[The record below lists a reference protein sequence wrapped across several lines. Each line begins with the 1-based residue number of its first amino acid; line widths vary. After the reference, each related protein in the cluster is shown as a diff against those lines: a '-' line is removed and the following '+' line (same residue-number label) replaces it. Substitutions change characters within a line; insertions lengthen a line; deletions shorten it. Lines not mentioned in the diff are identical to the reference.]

1 MFCTLKHSLSDE
13 SYTFETTTPPFSRK
27 REGRLAKIACT
38 NCRISKL
45 KCSGET
51 HGCQRCLSKKIDCR
65 YPSPPRGNSHKKSQ
79 SQSHSRSQSTS
90 QPQSQSLSQS
100 QSQSQAQAPVSA
112 PTRAPV
118 PTPPETPQFQS
129 HSRPSS
135 ARVDATADDDFIT
148 VISNQET
155 TYTNTLDD
163 LDLGLGGFEVSD
175 FTTPESIPG
184 LIPDGEYMDPSDAMR
199 PWHQPFT
206 FTSDDITSP
215 WDGTSEREDVVFSV
229 DSKTSTVP
237 SSPDTC
243 DTNCSCF
250 SQAVSTYEAIEVA
263 VWGQNDLWRNADD
276 MLRYQKKALIECE
289 ELLEC
294 RRCTTQSAYTM
305 LLLSMC
311 RRILTTLGDLCN
323 GTSWSGSDTAVQL
336 GQGPEDRKRRKYADD
351 SEGAD
356 DSRNRGYGISIR
368 NRQLDD
374 DDEHLVLQS
383 LLTARVARL
392 GRLLSALDKVVSEH
406 NWPAHKAIIRELQTR
421 LTGSSFIVEKI
432 RRPWTG

>member
-45 KCSGET
+45 KCSGEP
-51 HGCQRCLSKKIDCR
+51 HGCQRCLAKKTDCR

-79 SQSHSRSQSTS
+79 SQSRGQTQTQASA
-90 QPQSQSLSQS
+90 
-100 QSQSQAQAPVSA
+100 QAQAQTPA
-112 PTRAPV
+112 RAPV
-118 PTPPETPQFQS
+118 PTPPETPPFQP

-135 ARVDATADDDFIT
+135 ACMDTTADDDLT
-148 VISNQET
+148 VMSNQET
-155 TYTNTLDD
+155 TYSNTLDD
-163 LDLGLGGFEVSD
+163 LDLSLGGFEVSD

-184 LIPDGEYMDPSDAMR
+184 LLSDGEYMDPSDAMR

-215 WDGTSEREDVVFSV
+215 WDGTSEREDIIFSSN

-237 SSPDTC
+237 SSPDMC
-243 DTNCSCF
+243 DSSCACF

-263 VWGQNDLWRNADD
+263 VWGQNELWRNADD

-311 RRILTTLGDLCN
+311 RRILATLGDLCQ
-323 GTSWSGSDTAVQL
+323 GASWGSDTVTNL
-336 GQGPEDRKRRKYADD
+336 PEERKRRKHSVDD
-351 SEGAD
+351 DGAED
-356 DSRNRGYGISIR
+356 GRGRGYGISIR

-374 DDEHLVLQS
+374 DDEYLVLQS

-392 GRLLSALDKVVSEH
+392 GRLLSTLNRIVSEQ

-421 LTGSSFIVEKI
+421 LAGSSFVVEAI
-432 RRPWTG
+432 QRPGTG

>member
-1 MFCTLKHSLSDE
+1 MFCTLKHNSLSDE

-45 KCSGET
+45 KCSGEPN
-51 HGCQRCLSKKIDCR
+51 GCQRCLSKKIDCR

-79 SQSHSRSQSTS
+79 SQSQSR
-90 QPQSQSLSQS
+90 S
-100 QSQSQAQAPVSA
+100 QSQSQARAS
-112 PTRAPV
+112 APV
-118 PTPPETPQFQS
+118 PTPPETPQFQA
-129 HSRPSS
+129 HLKPEPVP
-135 ARVDATADDDFIT
+135 VDTTADDEFMT
-148 VISNQET
+148 VISSQDT
-155 TYTNTLDD
+155 TFNNTLDD
-163 LDLGLGGFEVSD
+163 LDLNLGGFEVSD

-184 LIPDGEYMDPSDAMR
+184 LLSDAEYMDPSDAMR

-206 FTSDDITSP
+206 FTSDDIKSP
-215 WDGTSEREDVVFSV
+215 WNGSPEREDAVFSTG
-229 DSKTSTVP
+229 SKPSTVA

-243 DTNCSCF
+243 DSNCSCF

-263 VWGQNDLWRNADD
+263 VWGQNELWRNADD
-276 MLRYQKKALIECE
+276 MLQYQKKALIECE

-294 RRCTTQSAYTM
+294 RRCTAQSAYTM

-311 RRILTTLGDLCN
+311 RRILTTLGDLCSGASWGDS
-323 GTSWSGSDTAVQL
+323 GTLANL
-336 GQGPEDRKRRKYADD
+336 GRGPEERKRRKHSDESDAGD
-351 SEGAD
+351 G
-356 DSRNRGYGISIR
+356 RGYGITIR

-374 DDEHLVLQS
+374 DDECLVLQS

-392 GRLLSALDKVVSEH
+392 GRLLTTLDKVVGEH

-421 LTGSSFIVEKI
+421 LTENSFVVEKI
-432 RRPWTG
+432 RRPWTE

>member
-1 MFCTLKHSLSDE
+1 MFCTLKHNSLSDE

-45 KCSGET
+45 KCSGEQG
-51 HGCQRCLSKKIDCR
+51 GCQRCLTKKIDCR
-65 YPSPPRGNSHKKSQ
+65 YPSPPRGNSHKKS
-79 SQSHSRSQSTS
+79 RSQ
-90 QPQSQSLSQS
+90 
-100 QSQSQAQAPVSA
+100 A
-112 PTRAPV
+112 RAAV
-118 PTPPETPQFQS
+118 PTPPETPQFQA
-129 HSRPSS
+129 HSKPSP
-135 ARVDATADDDFIT
+135 APVDATTDDDFMT

-155 TYTNTLDD
+155 TYNNTLDD
-163 LDLGLGGFEVSD
+163 LDLNLGGFGVSD

-184 LIPDGEYMDPSDAMR
+184 LLSDGEYMDPSDAMR
-199 PWHQPFT
+199 PWHQSFT
-206 FTSDDITSP
+206 FTSDDIKSP
-215 WDGTSEREDVVFSV
+215 WNSTPEREDAVFSAG
-229 DSKTSTVP
+229 SKPSTVP
-237 SSPDTC
+237 SSPATC
-243 DTNCSCF
+243 DSSCSCF

-263 VWGQNDLWRNADD
+263 VWGQNELWRNTDD

-294 RRCTTQSAYTM
+294 RRCTSQSAYTM

-311 RRILTTLGDLCN
+311 RRILTTLGDLCRDA
-323 GTSWSGSDTAVQL
+323 SWGDSNTVINFEH
-336 GQGPEDRKRRKYADD
+336 GPEERKRRKCTDEA
-351 SEGAD
+351 SGGE

-368 NRQLDD
+368 DRQLDD

-392 GRLLSALDKVVSEH
+392 GRLLTTLDKVVGEH
-406 NWPAHKAIIRELQTR
+406 SWPAHKAIIQELQTR
-421 LTGSSFIVEKI
+421 LAESSFVIDKV

>member
-45 KCSGET
+45 KCSGES
-51 HGCQRCLSKKIDCR
+51 HGCQRCLSKKINCR

-79 SQSHSRSQSTS
+79 SQS
-90 QPQSQSLSQS
+90 
-100 QSQSQAQAPVSA
+100 QAPVKA
-112 PTRAPV
+112 PA

-135 ARVDATADDDFIT
+135 ARVETKVDDDFMT

-155 TYTNTLDD
+155 THGTTLDD

-184 LIPDGEYMDPSDAMR
+184 LLADREYMDPSDAMR

-206 FTSDDITSP
+206 FTSDNITSP
-215 WDGTSEREDVVFSV
+215 WGGTPEQDDVVFST

-243 DTNCSCF
+243 DSSCSCF

-276 MLRYQKKALIECE
+276 MLRYQKKALVECE
-289 ELLEC
+289 ELLDC
-294 RRCTTQSAYTM
+294 RKCTAQSAYTM

-311 RRILTTLGDLCN
+311 RRILTTLGDLCH
-323 GTSWSGSDTAVQL
+323 GASWCDSDTIAHS
-336 GQGPEDRKRRKYADD
+336 GQGPEEGKRRKHADD
-351 SEGAD
+351 VDTTYDNGG
-356 DSRNRGYGISIR
+356 RGYGISIR

-392 GRLLSALDKVVSEH
+392 GRLLNTLDKVVSEQ
-406 NWPAHKAIIRELQTR
+406 NWPAHKAIIQELQTR
-421 LTGSSFIVEKI
+421 LTGTSFVVNTIQ
-432 RRPWTG
+432 RPWTG

>member
-45 KCSGET
+45 KCSGEPN
-51 HGCQRCLSKKIDCR
+51 GCQRCLSKKIDCR

-79 SQSHSRSQSTS
+79 SR
-90 QPQSQSLSQS
+90 SQS
-100 QSQSQAQAPVSA
+100 QSQTQAQTQTQTPA
-112 PTRAPV
+112 RAPA
-118 PTPPETPQFQS
+118 PTPPETPQFQP

-135 ARVDATADDDFIT
+135 APHVEATADDDFIT

-155 TYTNTLDD
+155 TYSNTLDD
-163 LDLGLGGFEVSD
+163 LDLSLGGFEVSD

-206 FTSDDITSP
+206 FTSDGITSP
-215 WDGTSEREDVVFSV
+215 WDGTSEREDIVFSV

-243 DTNCSCF
+243 DTSCSCF

-311 RRILTTLGDLCN
+311 RRILTTLGDLCQ
-323 GTSWSGSDTAVQL
+323 GPSWASSDAVTNL
-336 GQGPEDRKRRKYADD
+336 EQGPEEKRRKYAED

-421 LTGSSFIVEKI
+421 LTGNSFIVEKI

>member
-1 MFCTLKHSLSDE
+1 
-13 SYTFETTTPPFSRK
+13 
-27 REGRLAKIACT
+27 
-38 NCRISKL
+38 
-45 KCSGET
+45 
-51 HGCQRCLSKKIDCR
+51 
-65 YPSPPRGNSHKKSQ
+65 
-79 SQSHSRSQSTS
+79 
-90 QPQSQSLSQS
+90 
-100 QSQSQAQAPVSA
+100 
-112 PTRAPV
+112 
-118 PTPPETPQFQS
+118 
-129 HSRPSS
+129 
-135 ARVDATADDDFIT
+135 
-148 VISNQET
+148 
-155 TYTNTLDD
+155 
-163 LDLGLGGFEVSD
+163 
-175 FTTPESIPG
+175 
-184 LIPDGEYMDPSDAMR
+184 MR
-199 PWHQPFT
+199 PWNQPFT

-229 DSKTSTVP
+229 DSKNSTVP

-294 RRCTTQSAYTM
+294 RRCTAQSAYTM

-323 GTSWSGSDTAVQL
+323 GASWAGSDAATQMI
-336 GQGPEDRKRRKYADD
+336 GQGPEDRKRRKYSDD

-356 DSRNRGYGISIR
+356 ESRNRGYGISIR

-432 RRPWTG
+432 RRPWTE

>member
-27 REGRLAKIACT
+27 REG
-38 NCRISKL
+38 
-45 KCSGET
+45 
-51 HGCQRCLSKKIDCR
+51 
-65 YPSPPRGNSHKKSQ
+65 SPPRGNSHKKSQ
-79 SQSHSRSQSTS
+79 SR
-90 QPQSQSLSQS
+90 SQS
-100 QSQSQAQAPVSA
+100 QSQSRSQTQAQAPA
-112 PTRAPV
+112 RAPV
-118 PTPPETPQFQS
+118 PTPPETPQFQP

-135 ARVDATADDDFIT
+135 APCVEATADDDFIT

-163 LDLGLGGFEVSD
+163 LDLSLGGFEVSD

-184 LIPDGEYMDPSDAMR
+184 LMPDGEYMDPSDAMR

-206 FTSDDITSP
+206 FTSDGMTSP
-215 WDGTSEREDVVFSV
+215 WDGTSERDDVVFSV
-229 DSKTSTVP
+229 DSKTSTMP

-243 DTNCSCF
+243 DTSCSCF

-311 RRILTTLGDLCN
+311 RRILTTLGDLCH
-323 GTSWSGSDTAVQL
+323 GPSSWAGSDTVTNL
-336 GQGPEDRKRRKYADD
+336 EQGPEEKRRKYADD

-356 DSRNRGYGISIR
+356 ESRNRGYGISIR

-421 LTGSSFIVEKI
+421 LTGNSFIVEKI
-432 RRPWTG
+432 RRSWTA

>member
-1 MFCTLKHSLSDE
+1 MFCTLKHNSLSDE

-45 KCSGET
+45 KCSGEPN
-51 HGCQRCLSKKIDCR
+51 GCQRCLAKKTDCR

-79 SQSHSRSQSTS
+79 SQS
-90 QPQSQSLSQS
+90 
-100 QSQSQAQAPVSA
+100 QARA
-112 PTRAPV
+112 RAPA

-129 HSRPSS
+129 SLKPEP
-135 ARVDATADDDFIT
+135 APVDTPADDEFIT
-148 VISNQET
+148 VISNQDT
-155 TYTNTLDD
+155 TFNNTLED
-163 LDLGLGGFEVSD
+163 LDLSLGGFEVSG

-184 LIPDGEYMDPSDAMR
+184 LLSDAEYMDPSDVMR

-206 FTSDDITSP
+206 FTSDDIKSP
-215 WDGTSEREDVVFSV
+215 WDSTPEHEDAVFSTG
-229 DSKTSTVP
+229 SKPSTVV

-243 DTNCSCF
+243 DSSCSCF

-263 VWGQNDLWRNADD
+263 VWGQNELWRNADD
-276 MLRYQKKALIECE
+276 MLQYQKKALIECE

-311 RRILTTLGDLCN
+311 RRILTTLGDLCR
-323 GTSWSGSDTAVQL
+323 GASWGDSDTITNF
-336 GQGPEDRKRRKYADD
+336 GHGPEERKRRKYGDEGD
-351 SEGAD
+351 SGD
-356 DSRNRGYGISIR
+356 DSRNRGYGITIR

-374 DDEHLVLQS
+374 DDEYLVLQS

-392 GRLLSALDKVVSEH
+392 GRLLTTLDKVVGEH

-421 LTGSSFIVEKI
+421 LTESSFVVEKI